1 MKKLV
6 SKQFK
11 KCVAVV
17 FAIMMCANVFAYDFQ
32 VDGIYYNINSGT
44 TTVKVTY
51 KNTNYNSYSGSVVIP
66 STVTYN
72 GTTYSVTRIGF
83 KAFNGCTDFTL
94 VTIPNSVTSIEESAF
109 SGCIGLT
116 SITIPN
122 SVTSIGNYT
131 FKNCTSLTSITIPNS
146 VTSIGERTFSGC
158 TSLTSITIP
167 NSVTSIGYQAFFN
180 CTSLTSITI
189 PNRVTSIGERA
200 FWKCT
205 SLTSVTI
212 GNSVTS
218 IKHGAFS
225 DCAGLTSITIP
236 NSVTSIGSHA
246 FYKCTG
252 LTSVTI
258 GNSVTS
264 IDALTFYD
272 CTGLTFLAIGNSVDS
287 IGDKAF
293 YKCSGLN
300 TIDCKAENPP
310 VLGTTVFGSI
320 NKDNVTLIVPCE
332 KSSLYQNA
340 TGWSLFNNIVED
352 CESSIDVVEEK
363 QILVYPNPAKDNIT
377 LEADEDIFI
386 FNNLGQIVK
395 QVNNPKGKI
404 IISVADLPKGTYYL
418 KAGEKKQKLI
428 INN

>member
-6 SKQFK
+6 SKQLK

-32 VDGIYYNINSGT
+32 VDGVYYNINSGT
-44 TTVKVTY
+44 TTVRVTY
-51 KNTNYNSYSGSVVIP
+51 ENTNYNSYSGSVVIP

-72 GTTYSVTRIGF
+72 GTTYSVTSIGEW
-83 KAFNGCTDFTL
+83 AFYGCSGLTSI
-94 VTIPNSVTSIEESAF
+94 TIPNSITSIGVWAF
-109 SGCIGLT
+109 GDCTNLT

-122 SVTSIGNYT
+122 SVTNISGMT
-131 FKNCTSLTSITIPNS
+131 FYNCTSLTSITIPNN
-146 VTSIGERTFSGC
+146 VTSIGNYAF
-158 TSLTSITIP
+158 TI
-167 NSVTSIGYQAFFN
+167 
-180 CTSLTSITI
+180 
-189 PNRVTSIGERA
+189 
-200 FWKCT
+200 CT

-218 IKHGAFS
+218 IGEGAFA
-225 DCAGLTSITIP
+225 DCNNIAILNYNAKNCTTVNGAFLNKTSIT
-236 NSVTSIGSHA
+236 T
-246 FYKCTG
+246 
-252 LTSVTI
+252 LTI
-258 GNSVTS
+258 GDSVE
-264 IDALTFYD
+264 Y
-272 CTGLTFLAIGNSVDS
+272 

-293 YKCSGLN
+293 YKCTGLN

-352 CESSIDVVEEK
+352 CESSIDVVEEN

>member
-1 MKKLV
+1 MKRLI
-6 SKQFK
+6 K
-11 KCVAVV
+11 KCVAVI

-32 VDGIYYNINSGT
+32 VDGVYYNINSGT
-44 TTVKVTY
+44 TTVRVTY
-51 KNTNYNSYSGSVVIP
+51 ENTNYNSYSGSVVIP

-72 GTTYSVTRIGF
+72 GTTYSVTSIGEW
-83 KAFNGCTDFTL
+83 AFYGCSGLTSI
-94 VTIPNSVTSIEESAF
+94 TIPNSITSIGVWAF
-109 SGCIGLT
+109 GDCTNLT

-122 SVTSIGNYT
+122 SVTSISGMT
-131 FKNCTSLTSITIPNS
+131 FYNCTSLTSITIPNNVTSISGMTFYNCTSLTSITIPNS
-146 VTSIGERTFSGC
+146 VTSIGSSAFSNC
-158 TSLTSITIP
+158 TSLTSVTIP
-167 NSVTSIGYQAFFN
+167 ESVTIIEYDAFSN

-189 PNRVTSIGERA
+189 PNNVTSIGNYA
-200 FWKCT
+200 FTICT

-218 IKHGAFS
+218 IGEGAFA
-225 DCAGLTSITIP
+225 DCNNIAILNYNAKNCTTVNGAFLNKTSIT
-236 NSVTSIGSHA
+236 T
-246 FYKCTG
+246 
-252 LTSVTI
+252 LTI
-258 GNSVTS
+258 GDSVE
-264 IDALTFYD
+264 Y
-272 CTGLTFLAIGNSVDS
+272 

-293 YKCSGLN
+293 YKCTGLN

-352 CESSIDVVEEK
+352 CESSIDVVEEN

>member
-6 SKQFK
+6 SKQLK

-32 VDGIYYNINSGT
+32 VDGVYYNINSGT
-44 TTVKVTY
+44 TTVRVTY
-51 KNTNYNSYSGSVVIP
+51 ENTNYNSYSGSVVIP

-72 GTTYSVTRIGF
+72 NTTYSVTSIGDEAFSVCSSLTSVTIGNSVTSIGF
-83 KAFNGCTDFTL
+83 GAFGSCSSLTS
-94 VTIPNSVTSIEESAF
+94 VTIPNSVTSIGDYAF
-109 SGCIGLT
+109 YGCSSLT
-116 SITIPN
+116 SVTIGNSVTSIGIGAFASCSSLTSVTIPN
-122 SVTSIGNYT
+122 SVTSIGDEA
-131 FKNCTSLTSITIPNS
+131 FESCSSLTSITIPNS
-146 VTSIGERTFSGC
+146 VTSIGDE
-158 TSLTSITIP
+158 
-167 NSVTSIGYQAFFN
+167 AFQD
-180 CTSLTSITI
+180 CS
-189 PNRVTSIGERA
+189 
-200 FWKCT
+200 

-218 IKHGAFS
+218 IE
-225 DCAGLTSITIP
+225 
-236 NSVTSIGSHA
+236 NRA
-246 FYKCTG
+246 FYGCDN
-252 LTSVTI
+252 I
-258 GNSVTS
+258 
-264 IDALTFYD
+264 
-272 CTGLTFLAIGNSVDS
+272 
-287 IGDKAF
+287 
-293 YKCSGLN
+293 N
-300 TIDCKAENPP
+300 TIVCKAENPP
-310 VLGTTVFGSI
+310 VLVGTNVFGSI

-352 CESSIDVVEEK
+352 CESSIDVVEEN